1 MFGREEVSRVDPPS
15 FVRDF
20 FQFHVYYIQ
29 IQEKEYGKKNQQRLL
44 GLLGLLLLLSY
55 VPKNKQTNNCDTH
68 TAARFGR
75 VESSLKM
82 GIVGL
87 PNVGK
92 SSLFNL
98 LKNSNRVRNTSTPV
112 TTGHW
117 LRAATTR

>member
-55 VPKNKQTNNCDTH
+55 VPKKKQTNKQQHSHTH
-68 TAARFGR
+68 THTQ
-75 VESSLKM
+75 LP
-82 GIVGL
+82 GL
-87 PNVGK
+87 GEWK
-92 SSLFNL
+92 AL
-98 LKNSNRVRNTSTPV
+98 
-112 TTGHW
+112 
-117 LRAATTR
+117 